1 MEKIPNSLFH
11 IETAGSLAPDLE
23 GAPVSARHQNRATPT
38 AKEHKHSEKKTG
50 RQGAPAPL
58 RQRKGVRP

>member
-11 IETAGSLAPDLE
+11 METAGSLAPDLE

-38 AKEHKHSEKKTG
+38 TKEHKHSEKKQADKTAQPHSGNG
-50 RQGAPAPL
+50 RA
-58 RQRKGVRP
+58 